1 MLPFRGWPVQPFRTQ
16 PFSIGGFPCQAFST
30 VNPKEPDV
38 ASTAGEII
46 LTAFSQ
52 KSGNAG
58 CFPTGRSQQRDFAI
72 EIPLNSPK
80 IVRWWANTATQA
92 IREKVEVIP
101 KKEADEVCQLALRV
115 ADRILRLVKGLL
127 DIDQYRVGTMAGEAM
142 SGKAQSRVAEGG
154 RISQPR
160 SVELGKVREK
170 YLIVKI

>member
-38 ASTAGEII
+38 ASTAG
-46 LTAFSQ
+46 
-52 KSGNAG
+52 
-58 CFPTGRSQQRDFAI
+58 
-72 EIPLNSPK
+72 
-80 IVRWWANTATQA
+80 
-92 IREKVEVIP
+92 EVIP

-160 SVELGKVREK
+160 SVKLGKVLMEC
-170 YLIVKI
+170 LIVEIQSELAEGIFGKPQEVPTHCSSHHLA